1 MEGPVKISGLD
12 ALARKM
18 KELERAV
25 AELDGDI
32 AQVSFNPHDPES
44 IELAIQKM
52 YSAIDERVS
61 SYSHND
67 MVVGIAEEMKE
78 KYREAILERA
88 ATARM
93 EQDGDE

>member
-1 MEGPVKISGLD
+1 MKISGLD

-18 KELERAV
+18 KELEKAI

-32 AQVSFNPHDPES
+32 CQVSFNPDDPES
-44 IELAIQKM
+44 IERAIHTM
-52 YSAIDERVS
+52 YSAIDDKVS

-67 MVVGIAEEMKE
+67 MVAGIADELKE

-88 ATARM
+88 SAARL
-93 EQDGDE
+93 EQDEGDDN